1 MKSTGIVRRIDEL
14 GRIVIPKE
22 MRKKLKIKRKIV
34 MNLRQFVEE
43 AIEMLPDNCAGE
55 FFTGEDMAW
64 YSEED
69 IAYYLR
75 ALADS
80 EDD

>member
-1 MKSTGIVRRIDEL
+1 
-14 GRIVIPKE
+14 
-22 MRKKLKIKRKIV
+22 

-43 AIEMLPDNCAGE
+43 AIEMLPDNCARE

>member
-1 MKSTGIVRRIDEL
+1 
-14 GRIVIPKE
+14 
-22 MRKKLKIKRKIV
+22 
-34 MNLRQFVEE
+34 MNLKQFVEE

-55 FFTGEDMAW
+55 FFMDDGMAW

-80 EDD
+80 ESD